1 MNGPQEVFRIAF
13 AVVMLKFVLGGL
25 TILGVQVPV
34 FTGSD
39 FALALAAV
47 GSIHSLS
54 KHVDNMGRKK
64 DGEE

>member
-13 AVVMLKFVLGGL
+13 FVVMLKFVLGGL
-25 TILGVQVPV
+25 TILGVQIPV

>member
-1 MNGPQEVFRIAF
+1 MNDPQSVFRVAF
-13 AVVMLKFVLGGL
+13 LGVMLKFITGGL
-25 TILGVQVPV
+25 TIFGHQIPV

-54 KHVDNMGRKK
+54 RHVENLGRKK
-64 DGEE
+64 DDAE